1 MTDLELL
8 SNRVRTLENRY
19 RRITAL
25 VVIAGIVIVAV
36 GVMGQR
42 RGVPG
47 DIPTLSS
54 PLGERPAIQNSA
66 IPAEIR
72 SQHFVLVDETG
83 RERASLVAD
92 RAGSVFLVMFDGSGK
107 TRSSLSVSNIGPNL
121 TFFDPSG
128 QTRTVLG
135 STALVASHV
144 NENGIVEREPASSIV
159 LFDRAG
165 KLLFRTP

>member
-1 MTDLELL
+1 
-8 SNRVRTLENRY
+8 
-19 RRITAL
+19 
-25 VVIAGIVIVAV
+25 
-36 GVMGQR
+36 
-42 RGVPG
+42 
-47 DIPTLSS
+47 
-54 PLGERPAIQNSA
+54 
-66 IPAEIR
+66 
-72 SQHFVLVDETG
+72 
-83 RERASLVAD
+83 
-92 RAGSVFLVMFDGSGK
+92 VMFDGSGK

-135 STALVASHV
+135 STALVASRV